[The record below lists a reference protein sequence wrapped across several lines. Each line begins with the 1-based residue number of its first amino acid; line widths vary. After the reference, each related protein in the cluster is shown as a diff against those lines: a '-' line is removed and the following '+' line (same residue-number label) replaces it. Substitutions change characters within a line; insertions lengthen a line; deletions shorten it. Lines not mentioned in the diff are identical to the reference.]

1 MASNAKIAS
10 ALTTVASSLG
20 GAVTLAILTAVLKPS
35 VPILTVI
42 ASVIGLG
49 LGFYANKR
57 DQMNQHPS

>member
-1 MASNAKIAS
+1 
-10 ALTTVASSLG
+10 
-20 GAVTLAILTAVLKPS
+20 LTAVLKPS